1 MPVIGVLS
9 ARAAE
14 TDTALLGF
22 FREGLRQSGSLEG
35 HNVAVEYRWPQVSM
49 TVSLHWQRN

>member
-22 FREGLRQSGSLEG
+22 FREGLRQSGYLEG